1 MAKIQFEDKSYIEV
15 QKSQEPGKV
24 IITIRANDA
33 NNLLKKIINSVEIT
47 TEQFQQLI
55 AEIK

>member
-15 QKSQEPGKV
+15 QKSQEPGK
-24 IITIRANDA
+24 IMITIRANDA

-47 TEQFQQLI
+47 TEQLQQLV